1 MRHIYSAIITLTA
14 MLLTCTNASA
24 QEHKAAAS
32 EAEIGNIVVFL
43 NTAEWGQN
51 APYNR
56 LCFTSKGQQAKTGCV
71 PTAYA
76 ILMAYHQWPQCANEK
91 KVYHSGTGE
100 SIVLGHE
107 YDWANM
113 LHSYSNSYTAE
124 QATAVATLMRDLGYA
139 YQVEYGTG
147 STQSGSGGE
156 GAAKLIEIFKYKCES
171 PNIQSATMATGRDVL
186 GNDELWVQYIKESL
200 DAGCPIPYSSTTT
213 SGGRHI
219 FILDGYT
226 DNGYFHFNWGWGG
239 QGNGWFKLDN
249 MKPDAYSDYS
259 RSHKAYFM
267 LKPDKADDTGI
278 QENCTVN
285 EANTIYDLC
294 GRKATEITTPG
305 IYIINGKCR
314 LVK

>member
-1 MRHIYSAIITLTA
+1 
-14 MLLTCTNASA
+14 
-24 QEHKAAAS
+24 
-32 EAEIGNIVVFL
+32 
-43 NTAEWGQN
+43 
-51 APYNR
+51 
-56 LCFTSKGQQAKTGCV
+56 
-71 PTAYA
+71 
-76 ILMAYHQWPQCANEK
+76 
-91 KVYHSGTGE
+91 
-100 SIVLGHE
+100 
-107 YDWANM
+107 
-113 LHSYSNSYTAE
+113 
-124 QATAVATLMRDLGYA
+124 
-139 YQVEYGTG
+139 
-147 STQSGSGGE
+147 
-156 GAAKLIEIFKYKCES
+156 
-171 PNIQSATMATGRDVL
+171 MATGRDVL

-239 QGNGWFKLDN
+239 QGNGWFKLDD
-249 MKPDAYSDYS
+249 MRPDAYSDYS

-294 GRKATEITTPG
+294 GRKVTEITTPG

>member
-1 MRHIYSAIITLTA
+1 MCAIFMTA
-14 MLLTCTNASA
+14 NASA
-24 QEHKAAAS
+24 QDNYNATTMGEKIYL
-32 EAEIGNIVVFL
+32 E
-43 NTAEWGQN
+43 TANWGQN
-51 APYNR
+51 SPFNKQI
-56 LCFTSKGQQAKTGCV
+56 FTSYGGSTNAKAGCV

-107 YDWANM
+107 YDWENM
-113 LHSYSNSYTAE
+113 LHNYSGSYTDA

-156 GAAKLIEIFKYKCES
+156 GAAKLLDVFKYKCES
-171 PNIQSATMATGRDVL
+171 PNIQSAQCATTRDVV

-200 DAGCPIPYSSTTT
+200 DAGCPIPYSSTST

-239 QGNGWFKLDN
+239 QGNGWFRLDN

-267 LKPDKADDTGI
+267 LMPDRPDDTGI
-278 QENCTVN
+278 GQEIQQPQ
-285 EANTIYDLC
+285 ESTIYNLR
-294 GRKATEITTPG
+294 GHRLKEVTSPG
-305 IYIINGKCR
+305 IYIINGKST